1 MKNRSEVCL
10 AHNEIDDGYI
20 KFNLK
25 QTFGEPLADEFL
37 TELIRYRQKLYA
49 LQLIGVYHSGV
60 GYGNISQRT
69 IENQFVISGS
79 ATGSRETVTTQD
91 FCTVT
96 ECSIKTNT
104 VEAEGP
110 IDASSES
117 MTHFVLY
124 TLDQS
129 INAVIHVHSLSLWKK
144 LCGVV
149 PTTGKDIPYGTPEMA
164 YAVENLYNNSSMS
177 EKKILAMEGHEEG
190 IVVFGNSLDD
200 AFITLMSNL

>member
-1 MKNRSEVCL
+1 M
-10 AHNEIDDGYI
+10 AQNEIDDGYI

-25 QTFGEPLADEFL
+25 QTSAEPLADEFL
-37 TELIRYRQKLYA
+37 TELIRYRQKVYA
-49 LQLIGVYHSGV
+49 LQLIGAYQSGV

-69 IENQFVISGS
+69 IDNQFVISGS
-79 ATGSRETVTTQD
+79 ATGSKEIVTAQD

-96 ECSIKTNT
+96 ECSIQTNT

-110 IDASSES
+110 IEASSES
-117 MTHFVLY
+117 MTHFLLY
-124 TLDQS
+124 TLDHS
-129 INAVIHVHSLSLWKK
+129 INAVIHVHSLPLWGK

-164 YAVENLYNNSSMS
+164 YAVKDLYNNSSMS
-177 EKKILAMEGHEEG
+177 EKKIMAMAGHEEG
-190 IVVFGNSLDD
+190 VVVFGKSLDD